1 MLKLSRPLILLF
13 SALTYMLGAGVGAYL
28 GRATIPA
35 PFWIGLVFIIASQLS
50 MNWLSE
56 VFRPYN
62 EPLIDGEEPKQKE
75 ALRKNLLNLSIAL
88 LAVNAVMTF
97 LLYLWHDLGGMTA
110 VFFAL
115 SLIIVIVTSI
125 HPFRLIDRGFG
136 ELAVSV
142 HVAYIIPT
150 IGFLLQNERN
160 HPLLIWL
167 TAPLTFL
174 ALAYFLVDNLISF
187 SNDQKYERSTML
199 RGLTWERAIPFHHL
213 LLIAAYLIFVL
224 APMSGYPLIWQA
236 FLTVPFAIFQ
246 IFQMREISLGGTPN
260 WKLLRVTAIAVFGL
274 TAYFLALTFWMR

>member
-1 MLKLSRPLILLF
+1 
-13 SALTYMLGAGVGAYL
+13 MLGAGVGAYL
-28 GRATIPA
+28 GSETIPA

-56 VFRPYN
+56 VFRPHN

-88 LAVNAVMTF
+88 LAVNAVMIF
-97 LLYLWHDLGGMTA
+97 LLYLWHDLGGMAA

-115 SLIIVIVTSI
+115 SLIIVIITSI

-150 IGFLLQNERN
+150 VGFLLQNGRN
-160 HPLLIWL
+160 HPLLVWL
-167 TAPLTFL
+167 TAPLMFL
-174 ALAYFLVDNLISF
+174 ALAYFLVDNIISF
-187 SNDQKYERSTML
+187 SIDQKYERSTLL

-213 LLIAAYLIFVL
+213 LLIAAYLTFII
-224 APMSGYPLIWQA
+224 APLLGGYPLIWQA
-236 FLTVPFAIFQ
+236 FLTVPFAVFQ
-246 IFQMREISLGGTPN
+246 IFQLREISLGGTPN
-260 WKLLRVTAIAVFGL
+260 WNLLRATAIAVFGL
-274 TAYFLALTFWMR
+274 TAYFLTLTFWMR